1 MNSEYV
7 PLIQKEELWAQM
19 LIQVLEDHHIPC
31 AACFR
36 GGFRTQKRDAGVSA
50 GIYSL

>member
-19 LIQVLEDHHIPC
+19 LIQVLEDHHIPSDHLPQ
-31 AACFR
+31 AQALVEELF
-36 GGFRTQKRDAGVSA
+36 SA
-50 GIYSL
+50 DSILEED